1 MTISLTPATG
11 TGGGSG
17 SSLVS
22 IRDSLGNQAEVGLF
36 GALKTATP
44 TAQISETFDA
54 PLTTGLDGKFKVTPT
69 GLGTGVSQYNRSLLK
84 VQTGGA
90 GTCVVETKTPLR
102 YKAGSTVEAYFTASW
117 HGVRGVGDFAYI
129 GLFANEDGVY
139 LGYNG
144 TDFVVAYRNTDQ
156 GADVQQIVDVSTF
169 NFDKVTR
176 FRIKFGYLGVGNI
189 SYEYFNGVSWI
200 TLHIFQTDNSLDQRT
215 HIGSAILP
223 MRAEV
228 SAASNDH
235 YIVSGSWNA
244 QTYDKENRLQD
255 RPQMHDGERT
265 IAPTVGGAPIVAYRN
280 KTSFGGYPNRVVSAP
295 LFASFGS
302 TSEGLYKI
310 EVHKAASGTFTT
322 GAWVDLKTDDSVLE
336 YNTTLTDLPSG
347 EKIFSIPVAVS
358 SQGTGVASSELDF
371 EKLGIKLYPGD
382 EILISIRE
390 ILAGA
395 GTDQQT
401 YTLFFNDLR

>member
-11 TGGGSG
+11 SGGGG

-22 IRDSLGNQAEVGLF
+22 IRDNLGNQAEVGLF
-36 GALKTATP
+36 GALKTAIP

-54 PLTTGLDGKFKVTPT
+54 PLTTGLDGKFNVIPT

-90 GTCVVETKTPLR
+90 GSCIVETKTPLR
-102 YKAGSTVEAYFTASW
+102 YKAGSTVEVYFTASW
-117 HGVRGVGDFAYI
+117 HGVRGAGDIAYV
-129 GLFANEDGVY
+129 GLFADEDGVY

-156 GADVQQIVDVSTF
+156 GADVQQIIDVSNF

-189 SYEYFNGVSWI
+189 SFEYYNGTSWI
-200 TLHIFQTDNSLDQRT
+200 TLHIFPTDNALDQRT

-228 SAASNDH
+228 SSASNDH
-235 YIVSGSWNA
+235 YVVSGSWNS
-244 QTYDKENRLQD
+244 QTFDKENRLQD

-265 IAPTVGGAPIVAYRN
+265 VSPTVGGAAIVGYRN
-280 KTSFGGYPNRVVSAP
+280 KTTFGGFPNRVVSTP
-295 LFASFGS
+295 LFATFGS
-302 TSEGLYKI
+302 NSEGMYKI
-310 EVHKAASGTFTT
+310 EVHKASAGTFTT
-322 GAWVDLKTDDSVLE
+322 GTWLDLKTDDSVLE
-336 YNTTLTDLPSG
+336 YNTTLTDAPSG
-347 EKIFSIPVAVS
+347 EKVLSVILAVPS
-358 SQGTGVASSELDF
+358 AGTGVQSSNLDF
-371 EKLGIKLYPGD
+371 EKLGIKLYPG
-382 EILISIRE
+382 EEFLVSIRE
-390 ILAGA
+390 LISGSGSDLQA
-395 GTDQQT
+395 
-401 YTLFFNDLR
+401 YTFFFNDLR